1 MSESQKHY
9 QTTSFKLPA
18 NMHRTLRIMAI
29 AQGISMGKAVEQA
42 VEAWMRENGR
52 RGPQPGDKAA
62 A

>member
-1 MSESQKHY
+1 
-9 QTTSFKLPA
+9 
-18 NMHRTLRIMAI
+18 MAI